1 MRPATWTSEQPSN
14 PARLTPSTTNEYIN
28 KTIRTDDMGTPP
40 VHAYLASGG
49 GGASSTVSK
58 GRTRAAP
65 SPYSRARIREKE
77 ATTTT

>member
-1 MRPATWTSEQPSN
+1 MRPATWTSEHPSEADAFN
-14 PARLTPSTTNEYIN
+14 DERVHQQ
-28 KTIRTDDMGTPP
+28 DDRERRHGHPP